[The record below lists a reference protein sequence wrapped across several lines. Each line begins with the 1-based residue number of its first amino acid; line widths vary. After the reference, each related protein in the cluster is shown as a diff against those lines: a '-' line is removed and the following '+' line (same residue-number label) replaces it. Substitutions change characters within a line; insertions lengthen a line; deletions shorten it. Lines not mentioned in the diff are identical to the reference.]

1 MSGPSGRLADSRGE
15 TARADLRTPS
25 RTEQKRAARIERIER
40 AAARMFAARGYE
52 GANLT
57 DIAAE
62 FGLRGS
68 SLYHYFPS
76 KDELFLRCLTHS
88 AEQVFARLQAIAADK
103 RDDPLGALHALFREQ
118 VLIEVRD
125 FPEFVPLFFT
135 TPVPVPALAE
145 TVVRLR
151 REHAMFFERAARRAT
166 RGTSI
171 GSREVR
177 VALGIAFGA
186 LAYLPEW
193 YQPHGPIGVEELADR
208 IADGL
213 VRHFDARAGRAMQPQ
228 SPSR

>member
-1 MSGPSGRLADSRGE
+1 V
-15 TARADLRTPS
+15 S

-52 GANLT
+52 GTNLT

-68 SLYHYFPS
+68 SLYHYFTS
-76 KDELFLRCLTHS
+76 KDELFRRCLTHS
-88 AEQVFARLQAIAADK
+88 AEQVFARLRAIAADK
-103 RDDPLGALHALFREQ
+103 QGDPLGALRALFREQ

-135 TPVPVPALAE
+135 MPVPVPALAE

-151 REHAMFFERAARRAT
+151 REHATFFERAARRAT
-166 RGTSI
+166 KGTGVS
-171 GSREVR
+171 SREVR

-193 YQPHGPIGVEELADR
+193 YQPQGAIGVDELADR
-208 IADGL
+208 MADGL
-213 VRHFDARAGRAMQPQ
+213 VRPFDARTCPAVQP
-228 SPSR
+228 

>member
-1 MSGPSGRLADSRGE
+1 M
-15 TARADLRTPS
+15 S

-52 GANLT
+52 GTNFT

-68 SLYHYFPS
+68 SLYHYFAS

-135 TPVPVPALAE
+135 MPVPVPALAE

-151 REHAMFFERAARRAT
+151 REHATFFERAARRAT
-166 RGTSI
+166 RGNGVS
-171 GSREVR
+171 SREAR

-193 YQPHGPIGVEELADR
+193 YQPQGAIGVDELADR
-208 IADGL
+208 MADGL
-213 VRHFDARAGRAMQPQ
+213 VRPFGATICPAVQP
-228 SPSR
+228 

>member
-1 MSGPSGRLADSRGE
+1 MN
-15 TARADLRTPS
+15 

-52 GANLT
+52 GTNFT

-68 SLYHYFPS
+68 SLYHYFAS

-88 AEQVFARLQAIAADK
+88 AEQVFARLQAITAGK
-103 RDDPLGALHALFREQ
+103 PDDPLGALRALFREQ

-135 TPVPVPALAE
+135 MPVPVPALAE

-151 REHAMFFERAARRAT
+151 REHATFFERAARRAT
-166 RGTSI
+166 RGTGVS
-171 GSREVR
+171 SREVR

-186 LAYLPEW
+186 LAFLPEW
-193 YQPHGPIGVEELADR
+193 YQPDGAIGVGELADR
-208 IADGL
+208 MADGL
-213 VRHFDARAGRAMQPQ
+213 IRPFDARTCPAVQP
-228 SPSR
+228 

>member
-1 MSGPSGRLADSRGE
+1 VSGPASRLTGSPGE
-15 TARADLRTPS
+15 AERTGTGKPS

-52 GANLT
+52 GTNFT
-57 DIAAE
+57 DIAAD

-88 AEQVFARLQAIAADK
+88 AEQVFARLQAIAAGQ

-151 REHAMFFERAARRAT
+151 REHAMFFERAAGQAT
-166 RGTSI
+166 QGTQI
-171 GSREVR
+171 VPREVR

-193 YQPHGPIGVEELADR
+193 YQPHGPIGVKELADR
-208 IADGL
+208 MADML
-213 VRHFDARAGRAMQPQ
+213 VRPFDARGCRAMQPQ
-228 SPSR
+228 SP